1 MNAPKVSVIL
11 TSYNNAKYL
20 GAAIDSILAQS
31 FSDFELILVDDCSQ
45 DDSARII
52 KAYESRD
59 SRVKSVL
66 LGSNTGMSGARNRGF
81 DVAAGEYIAYMDSD
95 DVSLPARLPKQVD
108 FLEQNPETGAVG
120 VWVSRTNHDLTIQ
133 TDIRK
138 CPPEHA
144 MIVYNIF
151 NGRYLQILSGTMMI
165 RRHFLEAIG
174 GWNEVTRYNHQKGF
188 FASLVLHTSIRF
200 ANIAEILYIQR
211 QHDNNTFNLAVSEES
226 RTSMNDARH
235 QLRRLWGGVDDE
247 ALRCFRLLR
256 VNEKLSWSDRRLAKK
271 YLRRIIDTLATRGY
285 IKPEERALLLADMNR
300 TLEDASPRRWQQ
312 FCHWRRK
319 WLGRRG

>member
-11 TSYNNAKYL
+11 TSFNNAKYL

-59 SRVKSVL
+59 SRVKSLL
-66 LGSNTGMSGARNRGF
+66 LGSNTGMSAVRNWGF
-81 DVAAGEYIAYMDSD
+81 DFAAGEYIAYMDSD
-95 DVSLPARLPKQVD
+95 DVSLPARLQKQVD

-133 TDIRK
+133 TGIRK

-151 NGRYLQILSGTMMI
+151 NGRILQILSGTMMI
-165 RRHFLEAIG
+165 RRHFLEDIS
-174 GWNEVTRYNHQKGF
+174 GWNEEVRYNHEMGF
-188 FASLVLHTSIRF
+188 FASLLIHASIRF

-211 QHDNNTFNLAVSEES
+211 EHDNNTSNLAVSEENRS
-226 RTSMNDARH
+226 SMFATRH
-235 QLRRLWGGVDDE
+235 QLRRLWGGVGDE
-247 ALRCFRLLR
+247 ALRCFRSLYF
-256 VNEKLSWSDRRLAKK
+256 NEKLSWGDRRIAKK
-271 YLRRIIDTLATRGY
+271 YLRRIIETLVERGY
-285 IKPEERALLLADMNR
+285 IKPEESALLLADMNR
-300 TLEDASPRRWQQ
+300 TLENASPRRWQQ
-312 FCHWRRK
+312 LCHWRRK